1 MTTINS
7 NTARFNGNTFMTDDD
22 AVISKALR
30 SARNLLNLIEGRT
43 PAGYA
48 IRVLLE
54 GEGFDSAVMRAE
66 VTEALDLPL
75 PETAVAPPAA
85 SQRTGEVDA
94 IVDTFQRTGVIDV
107 LRVRA
112 AIDAAVL
119 AALDGIN
126 LREAVA
132 SLVEER
138 VTNADLDIEEMA
150 KEVIIDAFNQNVDI
164 EEMAKEAVVERVD
177 NADLDIEEMAKEA
190 VSDKAED
197 LDMEDLA
204 KEVIS
209 DLTGE
214 LDMEDL
220 AKRGLEDSV
229 DYADVVRDVIEAEF
243 TRTDIKHEIREAIT
257 ERITERLSNVQV
269 SVTV

>member
-1 MTTINS
+1 MTMIN
-7 NTARFNGNTFMTDDD
+7 NTAADFIAFLESDRPTAC
-22 AVISKALR
+22 AVVALLG
-30 SARNLLNLIEGRT
+30 SEGFTVSRLREAVTAPAVST
-43 PAGYA
+43 PAA
-48 IRVLLE
+48 V
-54 GEGFDSAVMRAE
+54 SAV
-66 VTEALDLPL
+66 D
-75 PETAVAPPAA
+75 
-85 SQRTGEVDA
+85 
-94 IVDTFQRTGVIDV
+94 
-107 LRVRA
+107 VRA

-126 LREAVA
+126 LREAIA

-150 KEVIIDAFNQNVDI
+150 KEVI
-164 EEMAKEAVVERVD
+164 
-177 NADLDIEEMAKEA
+177 
-190 VSDKAED
+190 SDKADD

-209 DLTGE
+209 DLAGE
-214 LDMEDL
+214 LDMEEL
-220 AKRGLEDSV
+220 AKSAMEDNV